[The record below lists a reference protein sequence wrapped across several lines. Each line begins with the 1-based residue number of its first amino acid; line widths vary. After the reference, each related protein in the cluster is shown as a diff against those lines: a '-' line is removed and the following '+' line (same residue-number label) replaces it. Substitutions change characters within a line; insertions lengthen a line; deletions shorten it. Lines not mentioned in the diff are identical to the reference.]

1 MNESIVINFSKWIVK
16 LAYLNVLWITFTL
29 VGFVLLGWA
38 PATVSSFTVMRRW
51 LNKEEFTT
59 LPFFWK
65 TYKKEFIK
73 SNVSGSLN
81 LLTLLIL
88 LSNIYI
94 LSLTENDL
102 VPVFMIGNWSML
114 FLYSIFIVLFYPMY
128 TIYKASLLDIY
139 KKTLFVALIKLP
151 FPVLMLLLCFAW
163 GWVLIKFPGFI
174 LLFSVSVPI
183 FLVSFVSYL
192 FLSSTLNK
200 LNINTKGEFSS

>member
-16 LAYLNVLWITFTL
+16 LAYLNVLWIMFTL
-29 VGFVLLGWA
+29 VGLILFGWA

-65 TYKKEFIK
+65 TYKREFFK
-73 SNVSGSLN
+73 SNVSGLVN

-94 LSLTENDL
+94 LSLTENAL

-114 FLYSIFIVLFYPMY
+114 FLYSIFMALFYPMY
-128 TIYKASLLDIY
+128 TIHTGNLLTIY
-139 KKTLFVALIKLP
+139 KTTLFVALTKLP
-151 FPVLMLLLCFAW
+151 FTILILLVCLAW

-192 FLSSTLNK
+192 FLSSTLRKIN
-200 LNINTKGEFSS
+200 LNTKGELSS